1 MDSSSGSDLSEDGE
15 GEEEDGEGEEEEEGA
30 EAGEGEEDWDS
41 EALGE
46 DATSCAT
53 TYTLMTL
60 TLLYHNLCA
69 RPPLSVC
76 LPCPP

>member
-15 GEEEDGEGEEEEEGA
+15 GEEEDGQGEEEEGA

-46 DATSCAT
+46 GATSCAT

-60 TLLYHNLCA
+60 TFMYHN
-69 RPPLSVC
+69 
-76 LPCPP
+76 